1 MVKPTRADPHPFEIL
16 ETEVVASYAR
26 GDYHEALRLLD
37 RRAPDLADQWE
48 RVTYWRVCLM
58 SRLGR
63 TDEAIDTLA
72 QATDAGCWWSPRLL
86 EREADLDPLW
96 SHPGYRPLLE
106 RMDGRR
112 RGWDPP
118 VTGLMIAGTP
128 GGRPLLALHGRNQVY
143 EVDASRL
150 GTILGEG
157 WEVALPES
165 SQRIAADGP
174 VWDDLERCRSQVEAV
189 TEALW
194 GQRPFVAGGF
204 SQGGRRALQMALGSG
219 GRIRGVIAVAPMLL
233 RSTEI
238 AEVIGALA
246 HPPWP
251 LVALVTGAEDPAR
264 TGVETVAHHLE
275 DEGLDVMVHVA
286 EDRGHGW
293 IQPPPAMAAALAAR
307 IGEP

>member
-1 MVKPTRADPHPFEIL
+1 VKPTRADPHPFEVV
-16 ETEVVASYAR
+16 EAGVVASYAR

-37 RRAPDLADQWE
+37 RGAPDLTDQWE
-48 RVTYWRVCLM
+48 RVTYWRVCLL

-63 TDEAIDTLA
+63 TDEAIDTLD
-72 QATDAGCWWSPRLL
+72 QATAAGCWWSPRLL

-106 RMDGRR
+106 RMDRR
-112 RGWDPP
+112 RRQWDPP
-118 VTGLMIAGTP
+118 VTGLMIAGIP
-128 GGRPLLALHGRNQVY
+128 EGWPLLALHGRNQVY
-143 EVDASRL
+143 EVDARRL

-157 WEVALPES
+157 WEVAIPES

-189 TEALW
+189 TDGLW
-194 GQRPFVAGGF
+194 PQRPFVAGGF
-204 SQGGRRALQMALGSG
+204 SQGARRALQLALGSR

-251 LVALVTGAEDPAR
+251 LVALVTGADDPAR
-264 TGVETVAHHLE
+264 AGVETVAHHLE
-275 DEGLDVMVHVA
+275 DEGFEVMVHVE

-293 IQPPPAMAAALAAR
+293 IQPPRAMAAALAAR
-307 IGEP
+307 VGEP